1 MKVSESFKKIISYNP
16 TKQTFQMSALN
27 LCEKIENNDITLP
40 LYQRDVSWSI
50 RKSVDLLNYQL
61 NGKAPV
67 SPISVNKITDLSNHY
82 VTQITLVDRAI
93 IELIKV
99 GQLSI
104 TDRSTKIN
112 NKL

>member
-1 MKVSESFKKIISYNP
+1 MKISESFKKMVAYNP

-50 RKSVDLLNYQL
+50 KKSIDLLNYQL

-67 SPISVNKITDLSNHY
+67 SPISVNKITDSSNPY

-93 IELIKV
+93 IDLIKV
-99 GQLSI
+99 GQLSV
-104 TDRSTKIN
+104 TDRTAKTN